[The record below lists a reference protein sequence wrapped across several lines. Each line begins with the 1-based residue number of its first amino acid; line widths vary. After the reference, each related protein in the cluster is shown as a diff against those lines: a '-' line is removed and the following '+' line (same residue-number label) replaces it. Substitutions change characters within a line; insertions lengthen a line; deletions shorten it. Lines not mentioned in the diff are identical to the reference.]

1 MRGKRE
7 DKRLKQAYM
16 SFYNDSAHLT
26 AIPTA
31 SIQRALTS
39 RELKFGNKNDNIAGL
54 QLADLIAYPCYQR
67 VKARQFGQEC
77 GASFG
82 EQIADIIEGS
92 KFRRSAMGTIKGY
105 GTKWLP

>member
-1 MRGKRE
+1 MTDGIAVDDCTWR
-7 DKRLKQAYM
+7 DC
-16 SFYNDSAHLT
+16 
-26 AIPTA
+26 
-31 SIQRALTS
+31 SIKSGNGHEGWEIGRWPG